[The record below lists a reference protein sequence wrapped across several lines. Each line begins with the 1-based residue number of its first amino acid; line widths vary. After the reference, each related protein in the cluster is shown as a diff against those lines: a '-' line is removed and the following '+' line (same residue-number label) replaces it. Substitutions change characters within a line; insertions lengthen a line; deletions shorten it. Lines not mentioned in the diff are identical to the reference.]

1 MVNRQPEEGNAI
13 SHTIDDRAGRSLV
26 ALGARFL
33 AAAVAVAAGFSLA
46 RAADPQ
52 PAVTA
57 AKALMAKYA
66 NSDDTDALL
75 REPAVRTQL
84 QKLLGPQLATLEWNL
99 SVRGSV
105 DVIGGA
111 LSLSGNAPHAGTEE
125 EAVVC
130 VAPIGPIG
138 PVVQAAIYSKGR
150 TTVFASEGSYD
161 FLFRCIKDWITQ
173 VKSQHVDRFEQPAN
187 VRVLKPRLGARLTF
201 PARPRLFG

>member
-1 MVNRQPEEGNAI
+1 MVNRRPEKGNAI
-13 SHTIDDRAGRSLV
+13 SHIIDHRAGRSLV
-26 ALGARFL
+26 ALTARIL
-33 AAAVAVAAGFSLA
+33 AGAVAVAAGFSLA

-57 AKALMAKYA
+57 ARALMARYA

-75 REPAVRTQL
+75 REPAVRAQL

-105 DVIGGA
+105 DVISGA
-111 LSLSGNAPHAGTEE
+111 LSVSGNAPHAGTEE

-130 VAPIGPIG
+130 VAPIGP
-138 PVVQAAIYSKGR
+138 VVQAAIYSKGR
-150 TTVFASEGSYD
+150 TTVFASERSYE

-173 VKSQHVDRFEQPAN
+173 VKSQHVDRFERPAN
-187 VRVLKPRLGARLTF
+187 VRLVNPR
-201 PARPRLFG
+201 